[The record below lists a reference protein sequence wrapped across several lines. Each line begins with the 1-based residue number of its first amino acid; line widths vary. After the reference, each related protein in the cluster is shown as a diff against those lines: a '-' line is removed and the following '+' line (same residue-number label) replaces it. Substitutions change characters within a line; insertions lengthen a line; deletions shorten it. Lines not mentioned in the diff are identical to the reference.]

1 VLLGSA
7 CVRGPDIAA
16 TKIDSGPRVGDNAG
30 VMLAVT
36 TVIVRSTRGNFP
48 LASLL
53 LT

>member
-1 VLLGSA
+1 V
-7 CVRGPDIAA
+7 
-16 TKIDSGPRVGDNAG
+16 TKIDSGGRLVDNAA

-48 LASLL
+48 LANLL